1 MADTSSGFMYAYV
14 SVKLLSVYVHTHRY
28 LSNKDFRARSVIFDL
43 LVLTVLYFR
52 YSVIRGVWEDSH
64 TAVLPQKQW

>member
-1 MADTSSGFMYAYV
+1 MYAYV

-28 LSNKDFRARSVIFDL
+28 LSNKDFRTRSVIFDL
-43 LVLTVLYFR
+43 LVLTVLYFC